1 VINDPSTRTGYLA
14 WQFGQATAQRLEKAL
29 RPLDL
34 NLAQLRCLVQ
44 VSLTPGI
51 SSAEIARRSGL
62 TAQSMGAAVT
72 SLVGRGLVERAP
84 HPANRRVLELRATD
98 AGRDLADRAQLRVD
112 EVQEEMFSVLSAEEL
127 DGVHALLRR
136 LVEHA
141 APESLYLTSP
151 EPAHLAGADRAE

>member
-1 VINDPSTRTGYLA
+1 MIHDPSTRTGYLA
-14 WQFGQATAQRLEKAL
+14 WQFGQASAQRLEKAL

-72 SLVGRGLVERAP
+72 SLVNRGLIERAP
-84 HPANRRVLELRATD
+84 HPANRRVLELRPTD
-98 AGRDLADRAQLRVD
+98 PGRELADRAQQRVD
-112 EVQEEMFSVLSAEEL
+112 EVQEEMFAVLSAEEQ
-127 DGVHALLRR
+127 DNVHALLRR
-136 LVEHA
+136 LVEHT
-141 APESLYLTSP
+141 APESLHLTSP
-151 EPAHLAGADRAE
+151 ERPDPGAL